1 MKKQHVYLILSA
13 ASVVLAYGK
22 PVEIRGYL
30 SVVLWLLPVVFMIVQ
45 AHDIKKIRVAFI
57 AVLVCYFISSGLFFL
72 RNHGGVT
79 LAHIETDK
87 EAGGHTRVEY
97 CDIDPGAMGS
107 VRCRRTEYYSILESK
122 PLSVRIP
129 KSVKLFNG
137 RYRDLGG

>member
-1 MKKQHVYLILSA
+1 MKKQTVYLIISA

-22 PVEIRGYL
+22 PIEIKGAAA
-30 SVVLWLLPVVFMIVQ
+30 VGLWLVPIVFIIMQ
-45 AHDIKKIRVAFI
+45 AHNTKKFRGAFV

-79 LAHIETDK
+79 LAHIETD
-87 EAGGHTRVEY
+87 GSTRVEY
-97 CDIDPGAMGS
+97 CDLDPGAAGS
-107 VRCRRTEYYSILESK
+107 VRCRRTEYYSVFESK

-129 KSVKLFNG
+129 RSVKVFQG